1 LVAMRKTLF
10 LHIVFLVLVST
21 SVHAQNNSGVSME
34 ISPNP
39 VGRNDRFGITIEVP
53 VSDASMVVVDEPQ
66 LDNNMVL
73 LRGPYI
79 RPVTG
84 TGPSGEKLT
93 RTEITY
99 VYRCE
104 DTGRFE
110 IGPYRI
116 SGIDRVYTTEPQLME
131 VGVYRNRQL
140 IIPLELEWRISENTA
155 YVGQNIVSVLTA
167 LEQPEIRIF
176 EDVTVGTPEE
186 GFFQSA
192 EGVGS
197 INRLKRGG
205 KTLYE
210 VPVAGFMLTPST
222 TGRIALPQGRVNYEN
237 GQAVS
242 DRPVLEVLPLPE
254 EVRKS
259 GAVGAFRL
267 GAELEKREVGVG
279 ERTTLVVRIEGTGNL
294 NYVDFPELQLEG
306 FSVLQDEES
315 SDYVPTQKG
324 YKGVREYTYTLVAE
338 EAGQRSVRIPS
349 MKGINP
355 DSDRIYSTRSFTF
368 DVEVVSQSAETAK
381 EEDGAGFQFTPI
393 PMDSMGRGEITTR
406 FATIESYLWL
416 LPGPLLFFLFL
427 LLTRRKLA
435 ALIPL
440 LLLLSFGA
448 AEFNSE
454 SVVVTIEEARQAYE
468 DGDYSTAEIL
478 YLEGV
483 RMRPDVPDLHYNA
496 ALSAFQKGSVGSA
509 VLYTRTALTL
519 EPMNTTYDAF
529 LEYVSQEKGIN
540 TDIEPPFLFH
550 PDFFLFL
557 VTIFVNMA
565 GFLGI
570 IYLFRRKNGYFIVA
584 AFMLFLSVVIAIGF
598 VYSIVESNKKVGVVV
613 IQEDSIPPVKKIPRE
628 SASNSFTLKDGEVVK
643 IKGRAHQ
650 FYFIETGLGQKGWIL
665 KDVLKPVPRM

>member
-1 LVAMRKTLF
+1 MRKLLV
-10 LHIVFLVLVST
+10 LHIAVLILAST
-21 SVHAQNNSGVSME
+21 IVYAQSKNGVSIE

-39 VGRNDRFGITIEVP
+39 VGRNDRFSVTIEVP
-53 VSDASMVVVDEPQ
+53 VSDSSMVVVDAPE
-66 LDNNMVL
+66 LDNSMVL

-79 RPVTG
+79 RPVTD
-84 TGPSGEKLT
+84 TGPSGEELA

-104 DTGRFE
+104 ATGRFE

-116 SGIDRVYTTEPQLME
+116 SGIDRVYTTEPQLLE

-140 IIPLELEWRISENTA
+140 VIPLELEWRVFENTA

-167 LEQPEIRIF
+167 LEQPEIRMF
-176 EDVTVGTPEE
+176 EDVTVGSPEE
-186 GFFQSA
+186 GFFQPA

-210 VPVAGFMLTPST
+210 VPVIGYMLTPST

-237 GQAVS
+237 GQAAS
-242 DRPVLEVLPLPE
+242 DRPVIEVLPLPE
-254 EVRKS
+254 QVQES

-267 GAELEKREVGVG
+267 EAELEKREVGVG
-279 ERTTLVVRIEGTGNL
+279 ERISLVVRIEGTGNL
-294 NYVDFPELQLEG
+294 NYLDFPELQLEG
-306 FSVLQDEES
+306 FSQLQDEES
-315 SDYVPTQKG
+315 SDYAPTQKG

-338 EAGQRSVRIPS
+338 ESGSKSVRVPS
-349 MKGINP
+349 MKAINP

-368 DVEVVSQSAETAK
+368 NVEVVSQSEETAG
-381 EEDGAGFQFTPI
+381 EEGEAGFQFTPI
-393 PMDSMGRGEITTR
+393 PMDSMGRGEITSR
-406 FATIESYLWL
+406 FTKIESYFWL

-435 ALIPL
+435 VLIPL

-448 AEFNSE
+448 AEFNSK
-454 SVVVTIEEARQAYE
+454 SVVVTIEKALQAYE
-468 DGDYSTAEIL
+468 RGDYSTAEVL
-478 YLEGV
+478 YLEAV
-483 RMRPDVPDLHYNA
+483 RLRPDVPDLHYNA
-496 ALSAFQKGSVGSA
+496 ALAAFQKGSIGSA
-509 VLYTRTALTL
+509 VLYTRTAMTL
-519 EPMNTTYDAF
+519 EPMNNTYDAF
-529 LEYVSQEKGIN
+529 LEYISQEKGIN

-550 PDFFLFL
+550 PDFFLFSL
-557 VTIFVNMA
+557 TIFLNMA

-570 IYLFRRKNGYFIVA
+570 IYLFRRKNGFFIVA
-584 AFMLFLSVVIAIGF
+584 AFLFFLSVVIGIGF

-613 IQEDSIPPVKKIPRE
+613 IQEDTIPPVKKIPRE

-643 IKGRAHQ
+643 IKGRAND

-665 KDVLKPVPRM
+665 KDVLKPVPGIPRM